1 MGGTMPKDHGPLL
14 CSHRNL
20 KFHIHLADGNLG
32 VVRRAADRSGKPRS
46 FWYASNEEVALIA
59 DLQIFR
65 EEACLGA

>member
-1 MGGTMPKDHGPLL
+1 MGGAVPQDHGPFLR
-14 CSHRNL
+14 SHWDL
-20 KFHIHLADGNLG
+20 EFHIHLADGNLR